1 MAGTSSESDLS
12 KMDCNE
18 LLGGPVADFLD
29 GHFKSQ
35 VPNCGPNNR
44 AYLLASD
51 LLGLPPS
58 PATPI
63 PLPHTLEDPLVR
75 AVKVLFDSAHLA
87 AVEKILKGVKKD
99 SINLIDKVERGL
111 PFAQRCMHSIPRFPQ
126 EVDKFSEV
134 SI

>member
-1 MAGTSSESDLS
+1 M
-12 KMDCNE
+12 
-18 LLGGPVADFLD
+18 ADFLD

-35 VPNCGPNNR
+35 VPHCGPNNR

-58 PATPI
+58 PATHP
-63 PLPHTLEDPLVR
+63 PPPPLEDPLVR
-75 AVKVLFDSAHLA
+75 AVKVLLDSAHLA

-99 SINLIDKVERGL
+99 SINLVDKVERVL
-111 PFAQRCMHSIPRFPQ
+111 LFAQRCMRSIPRSPQ

>member
-35 VPNCGPNNR
+35 VPYCGPNNR

-58 PATPI
+58 PATHP
-63 PLPHTLEDPLVR
+63 PPPHPRGPLVR

-87 AVEKILKGVKKD
+87 AVEKRIL
-99 SINLIDKVERGL
+99 
-111 PFAQRCMHSIPRFPQ
+111 
-126 EVDKFSEV
+126 
-134 SI
+134 

>member
-1 MAGTSSESDLS
+1 M
-12 KMDCNE
+12 
-18 LLGGPVADFLD
+18 ADFLD

-35 VPNCGPNNR
+35 VPHCGPNNR

-51 LLGLPPS
+51 LLGLPPP
-58 PATPI
+58 PAP
-63 PLPHTLEDPLVR
+63 PPPPPPPLEDPLVR
-75 AVKVLFDSAHLA
+75 AVKVLLDSAHLA

-99 SINLIDKVERGL
+99 SINLVDKVERVL
-111 PFAQRCMHSIPRFPQ
+111 LFAQRCMRSIPRSPQ

>member
-1 MAGTSSESDLS
+1 MAGTSSESDLF

-35 VPNCGPNNR
+35 VPHCGPNNR

-58 PATPI
+58 PATHP
-63 PLPHTLEDPLVR
+63 PPPHPRGPPGSSSQSTL
-75 AVKVLFDSAHLA
+75 
-87 AVEKILKGVKKD
+87 
-99 SINLIDKVERGL
+99 
-111 PFAQRCMHSIPRFPQ
+111 
-126 EVDKFSEV
+126 
-134 SI
+134 